1 MWLIDLESRECLKS
15 ELELFTTPL
24 TQTSI
29 EKTGYVNVYPVTALQ
44 LNGPL
49 EFVLAPSSEHYIDLQ
64 KTILYLK
71 CKIMLKDG
79 NSIVKK
85 ESTDPG
91 FNKTLVAPICY
102 FHATQFKGVEVFLN
116 SVPVTHL
123 DNLYPYRAYLETLL
137 TFGSESKEGQ
147 LQSALFYKDAGEH
160 NWMEAGLA
168 KTPPAGEDNP
178 RWTYIKPEIKNP
190 GARERFQCTKYSRA
204 FETFGRIHN
213 ELFTQG
219 KLLPGGCELRIRLH
233 RADPQF
239 CLMAKN
245 HDENYVVQIEKA
257 ILMVRQCRISSAIR
271 ESHARMRL
279 EKPIKY
285 PTRKVQMKFFTKGTG
300 ISDLSEPNLVN
311 GILPRRIVI
320 GFVDSSAFNGH
331 LGKKPFKFEHVQI
344 RSITLRRDGDA
355 VPFESIEM
363 DQSSEE
369 NKCFQQGYLSLL
381 QGTGRLYQ
389 DQGFHITPE
398 EYINGNALFA
408 FDLSRDNS
416 GCGQF
421 DLLEEGRIGVEVKLQ
436 TATTKATTMIV
447 YMETDHIYA
456 IDKEGNLI
464 EED

>member
-1 MWLIDLESRECLKS
+1 M
-15 ELELFTTPL
+15 
-24 TQTSI
+24 
-29 EKTGYVNVYPVTALQ
+29 YPVTALQ

-49 EFVLAPSSEHYIDLQ
+49 EFVLAPSSEHYTDLQ

-79 NSIVKK
+79 NQIVRKA
-85 ESTDPG
+85 EGDAG

-147 LQSALFYKDAGEH
+147 LQSALFCKDEGDH
-160 NWMEAGLA
+160 NWIEAGLA
-168 KTPPAGEDNP
+168 KTPPDGEDNP
-178 RWTYIKPEIKNP
+178 RWSYIKLEIKNP
-190 GARERFQCTKYSRA
+190 GARERFQRTKYSRA

-239 CLMAKN
+239 CLMAKD
-245 HDENYVVQIEKA
+245 HDENYVVQIDKA

-331 LGKKPFKFEHVQI
+331 LGKNPFKFEHVKI
-344 RSITLRRDGDA
+344 RSITLRRDEDA

-363 DQSSEE
+363 DLNVDESVSNRVTSACCKELGDCIKTRASTSHQRNTLMVILYLPLTCQATTVDVDSLICWKKDELVLRS
-369 NKCFQQGYLSLL
+369 NYKHRLPKLSLW
-381 QGTGRLYQ
+381 
-389 DQGFHITPE
+389 
-398 EYINGNALFA
+398 LFTW
-408 FDLSRDNS
+408 
-416 GCGQF
+416 
-421 DLLEEGRIGVEVKLQ
+421 KQ
-436 TATTKATTMIV
+436 TTSMP
-447 YMETDHIYA
+447 
-456 IDKEGNLI
+456 
-464 EED
+464 